1 MHEIYD
7 CDKRVYVPT
16 IYEPVRKTDRV
27 FVLRDGVIY
36 EWDNTVT
43 EQIAEDD
50 LRHFTATNLVL
61 TENKV
66 SVDDILS
73 EIAEGVKYKSDK
85 TESFLFRTMM
95 GHAKFRNVI
104 VPELDSSSFGLDDL
118 KAMASAL
125 ISLYE
130 RNELDPELKGLVD
143 ECGKSVPDLQANLW
157 VSRKDKHTN
166 KLLTAWFAISK
177 LCEQLKADMEARQA
191 TKPAVPPVA
200 PAPAEADNS

>member
-1 MHEIYD
+1 MHKLHH
-7 CDKRVYVPT
+7 CDGYVPC
-16 IYEPVRKTDRV
+16 ICEPICETDRV

-43 EQIAEDD
+43 EHTISPD
-50 LRHFTATNLVL
+50 LKHFTATNLVL

>member
-1 MHEIYD
+1 MGLVNAILGINNVSDLSSEAI
-7 CDKRVYVPT
+7 
-16 IYEPVRKTDRV
+16 RV
-27 FVLRDGVIY
+27 FVLRDGVVY
-36 EWDNTVT
+36 EGDNTIV
-43 EQIAEDD
+43 ERVESKD
-50 LRHFTATNLVL
+50 LSNFTKTNLVL
-61 TENKV
+61 TKNKV

-143 ECGKSVPDLQANLW
+143 ECGKSVQDLQANLW

-177 LCEQLKADMEARQA
+177 LCEQLKANKEDRQS
-191 TKPAVPPVA
+191 VPPVT

>member
-1 MHEIYD
+1 MHKLHH
-7 CDKRVYVPT
+7 CDGYAPC
-16 IYEPVRKTDRV
+16 ICEPICETDRV

-43 EQIAEDD
+43 EHTISPD
-50 LRHFTATNLVL
+50 LKHFTATNLVL

-177 LCEQLKADMEARQA
+177 LCEQLKANKEDRQS
-191 TKPAVPPVA
+191 VPPVT

>member
-7 CDKRVYVPT
+7 PSNDICVPT
-16 IYEPVRKTDRV
+16 ICEPVRKTDRV

-50 LRHFTATNLVL
+50 LRHFNETNLVL

-66 SVDDILS
+66 SVDDILN

-95 GHAKFRNVI
+95 GHAKFRKVI
-104 VPELDSSSFGLDDL
+104 VPELDSSLFGLDDL

-143 ECGKSVPDLQANLW
+143 ECGKSVQDLQANLW

-177 LCEQLKADMEARQA
+177 LCEQLKADREARQS
-191 TKPAVPPVA
+191 VPPV
-200 PAPAEADNS
+200 AEADNS